1 MEADSVI
8 KETFQSME
16 EKKDDFMQSAV
27 TIS

>member
-16 EKKDDFMQSAV
+16 EKKDGFMQSAV